1 MENYRIYSFKRKLF
15 IIFILYI
22 EFHCQVNDNYER
34 HYLENGTYDLLDI
47 TDNYDLK
54 IIVSTS
60 KNIYTGIPPVKKV
73 ETQANLINSTS
84 LLTINENY
92 LLAACLKDSLLTKIN
107 INNGMS
113 SSLINYQEINISPPL
128 EYPIKTCSI
137 STINNFIFI
146 AYSRIDYYEDQTNKT
161 NIIFKLEIKD
171 KYSDNGPI

>member
-1 MENYRIYSFKRKLF
+1 MKIIKTKMNNISNKNIIYYILTIITIILKDKLF
-15 IIFILYI
+15 LNCQINDDFSRGIL
-22 EFHCQVNDNYER
+22 EEGNY
-34 HYLENGTYDLLDI
+34 DILDI
-47 TDNYDLK
+47 TDNTNLK
-54 IIVSTS
+54 LLVTTS

-128 EYPIKTCSI
+128 EYPIKT
-137 STINNFIFI
+137 
-146 AYSRIDYYEDQTNKT
+146 
-161 NIIFKLEIKD
+161 
-171 KYSDNGPI
+171 